1 MTAEEYRAI
10 LDMDITEANIEDL
23 KDITKVRIDRELPV
37 EERKK
42 QYIKQVKNPYMVRVG
57 NMKVKISFAN
67 NGLSMEEAFEKM
79 LLVS

>member
-10 LDMDITEANIEDL
+10 LDMDITEANIDNL
-23 KDITKVRIDRELPV
+23 KDITKLRIDRDLPV

-42 QYIKQVKNPYMVRVG
+42 QYIKQVENPYMVRVG

-67 NGLSMEEAFEKM
+67 NGISMEEAFEKM